1 MSRDHDLATRDRILL
16 EASRL
21 FARRGYY
28 GSTTRDIAEATG
40 IRQPSLFHHF
50 PSKSAI
56 LMTLVD
62 IDLTASLS
70 AVRNARAAGGS
81 LPQQLHRY
89 LARDTATFLAL
100 PFDARGFYT
109 DAVFQDPEF
118 AEQRARIDDL
128 HDLIQALVTDGIAA
142 GDYVPIDPQF
152 AERAI
157 TALLLGSMRDRGAL
171 PTVGSERPLQVA
183 DLVLRGLLADP
194 DRVAALHET
203 TANEMVLH
211 AISR

>member
-1 MSRDHDLATRDRILL
+1 MTRDRDLATRDRILV

-50 PSKSAI
+50 SSKSAI

-62 IDLTASLS
+62 IDLTASL
-70 AVRNARAAGGS
+70 AEIRGARAAGGA

-89 LARDTATFLAL
+89 LARDTAAFLAL

-118 AEQRARIDDL
+118 ADQRARIDEL
-128 HDLIQALVTDGIAA
+128 HGLTRALVAEGVAA
-142 GDYVPIDPQF
+142 GDYVPIDAEF

-157 TALLLGSMRDRGAL
+157 TALLIGSMRERGAY
-171 PTVGSERPLQVA
+171 PTVASERPLQVA
-183 DLVLRGLLADP
+183 DLVLRGLLAEP
-194 DRVAALHET
+194 VRVLTLHEV
-203 TANEMVLH
+203 TAQEMQLLP
-211 AISR
+211 SPR

>member
-1 MSRDHDLATRDRILL
+1 MTRERDLATRDRILV

-28 GSTTRDIAEATG
+28 GSTTRDIAQATG

-62 IDLTASLS
+62 LDLTASL
-70 AVRNARAAGGS
+70 AQIRGARAAGGS

-118 AEQRARIDDL
+118 AEQRARIDEL
-128 HDLIQALVTDGIAA
+128 HRLIQSLVSDGVSA
-142 GDYVPIDPQF
+142 GDYVPIDPGF

-157 TALLLGSMRDRGAL
+157 TALLLGSMRDRGET
-171 PTVGSERPLQVA
+171 PQIDSERPLQVA
-183 DLVLRGLLADP
+183 DFVLRGLLADP
-194 DRVAALHET
+194 DRVGSLHEA
-203 TANEMVLH
+203 TAQEM
-211 AISR
+211 APQPIPR

>member
-1 MSRDHDLATRDRILL
+1 MMRDRDLATRDRILL

-28 GSTTRDIAEATG
+28 GSTTRDIAQATG

-62 IDLTASLS
+62 LDLTASL
-70 AVRNARAAGGS
+70 AQVRSARAAGGS

-89 LARDTATFLAL
+89 LVRDLATFLAL

-118 AEQRARIDDL
+118 AEQRARIDEL
-128 HDLIQALVTDGIAA
+128 HGLIRALISDGVAA
-142 GDYVPIDPQF
+142 GDYVPIDPEF

-157 TALLLGSMRDRGAL
+157 TALMIGAMRDRGAH
-171 PTVGSERPLQVA
+171 PRAGSERPLQVA
-183 DLVLRGLLADP
+183 DLVLRGLLVDP
-194 DRVAALHET
+194 GQVPALREAT
-203 TANEMVLH
+203 EQEMALQP
-211 AISR
+211 IPR